1 MSRIG
6 RSRKNVRAH
15 FFRNL
20 ISKKNDSQEI
30 LWDTYL
36 QISQV
41 RIARMTNQIFNKILD
56 LEREKGKERPRKV
69 RKFRKRNKNFSCYV
83 KRLSNKYRKNSKIDK
98 FNIILDLQ
106 AEKAKKGLEKYAN
119 FAKIAKVARIFFA
132 ICRNN
137 E

>member
-20 ISKKNDSQEI
+20 ISKKNESQEI

-56 LEREKGKERPRKV
+56 LEREKGKEGPRKV
-69 RKFRKRNKNFSCYV
+69 RKFR
-83 KRLSNKYRKNSKIDK
+83 
-98 FNIILDLQ
+98 
-106 AEKAKKGLEKYAN
+106 
-119 FAKIAKVARIFFA
+119 
-132 ICRNN
+132 
-137 E
+137 